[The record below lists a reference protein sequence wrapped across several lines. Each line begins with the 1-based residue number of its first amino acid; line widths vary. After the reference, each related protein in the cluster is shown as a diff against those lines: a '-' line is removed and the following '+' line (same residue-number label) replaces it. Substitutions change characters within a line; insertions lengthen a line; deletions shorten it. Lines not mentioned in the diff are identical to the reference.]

1 MSSELGK
8 GEESFVL
15 SKRECVM
22 LICDW
27 RSGRDGVNREV
38 VDFLETESS
47 ILWV

>member
-1 MSSELGK
+1 
-8 GEESFVL
+8 
-15 SKRECVM
+15 M

-47 ILWV
+47 ILWVQIVGVLTGEFEGVGENAMHG